1 MEILAW
7 SMKFV
12 NGFGRLDHLFG
23 NKPQNLFLEKCY
35 FEMHYYQV
43 HLKVTQEGSA
53 WKIISA
59 DGF

>member
-1 MEILAW
+1 
-7 SMKFV
+7 MKFV
-12 NGFGRLDHLFG
+12 NGFGRLDHLIG